1 MAELHALRYA
11 LCPMQDLQLL
21 RRRRKTLKI
30 DRLWKEIKKA
40 ELVQLAQD
48 LIRIP
53 SVRRQ
58 GLRGGE
64 EEVALLL
71 AHLLEEMGLD
81 VVVEEVVPCSL
92 NVIGVLQGQ
101 EEGPCLMFECHTDV
115 VTEGD
120 ASEWKYGP
128 YEGRLVRNRIYGRG
142 ACDTKGNLAAAVK
155 AVQAISQS
163 GIPFNGKILL
173 GILVDEEGMMSGVKH
188 FIRQGWANRVN
199 AAIICEPVDNHLCI
213 TQKGALRAELI
224 TSGKMSHG
232 AMPLAGFNP
241 IPPMV
246 SILEK
251 IRQLEEEEI
260 GRLGKDTFLGFPSIT
275 PTVLHAPVK
284 GEPQL
289 NVIPQQCR
297 ALLDIRT
304 VPGQSH
310 EALKK
315 QLEDIVQEEE
325 RSIRA
330 SLQSGPLKG
339 IREEFQK
346 GLSKGISFQA
356 KLHVFEDRPWTK
368 TSRDEPIVQ
377 AVSRAY
383 RSITGQEPIYDGVPG
398 ATDGTFLSAWAGIP
412 IVTLGAGKWMIPHQK
427 DEWVSVEDLYLTAK
441 IYAASALEFLVG
453 IR

>member
-1 MAELHALRYA
+1 VGG
-11 LCPMQDLQLL
+11 
-21 RRRRKTLKI
+21 RRKALKI
-30 DRLWKEIKKA
+30 DRLLKEIKRK
-40 ELVQLAQD
+40 ELIKLTQD
-48 LIRIP
+48 LVRIP

-58 GLRGGE
+58 GFKGGE
-64 EEVALLL
+64 EEVALFL

-81 VVVEEVVPCSL
+81 VVVEEVEPCSL
-92 NVIGVLQGQ
+92 NVISVLQGQ
-101 EEGPCLMFECHTDV
+101 GEGPCLMFECHTDV

-128 YEGRLVRNRIYGRG
+128 YEGRLVGNRIYGRG
-142 ACDTKGNLAAAVK
+142 ACDTKGNLAAVIK
-155 AVQAISQS
+155 AVQAINQS
-163 GIPFNGKILL
+163 GIPFRGKILL

-188 FIRQGWANRVN
+188 FIRQGWANKVN

-213 TQKGALRAELI
+213 SQKGALRAEL
-224 TSGKMSHG
+224 TASGKMSHG

-260 GRLGKDTFLGFPSIT
+260 GRLGRDAFLGYPSIT
-275 PTVLHAPVK
+275 PTVLQAPVK
-284 GEPQL
+284 GDPQL

-304 VPGQSH
+304 IPGQSH
-310 EALKK
+310 EVLKK

-325 RSIRA
+325 RSICA
-330 SLQSGPLKG
+330 SLHSGSLKE

-346 GLSKGISFQA
+346 GLSKGISFWA

-383 RSITGQEPIYDGVPG
+383 RSITGEEPIYHGVPG

-412 IVTLGAGKWMIPHQK
+412 IVTMGAGKWMIPHQK
-427 DEWVSVEDLYLTAK
+427 DEWVSIDDLCLTAK
-441 IYAASALEFLVG
+441 IYAASALEFLKE
-453 IR
+453 

>member
-1 MAELHALRYA
+1 
-11 LCPMQDLQLL
+11 
-21 RRRRKTLKI
+21 LKI
-30 DRLWKEIKKA
+30 GRLLKEIKKVG
-40 ELVQLAQD
+40 LIQLTQD

-58 GLRGGE
+58 GLGGGE
-64 EEVALLL
+64 EEVALFL
-71 AHLLEEMGLD
+71 ARLLEGMGLD
-81 VVVEEVVPCSL
+81 VVIEEVEPRAP
-92 NVIGVLQGQ
+92 NVMALLQGKG
-101 EEGPCLMFECHTDV
+101 EGPCLMFECHTDV

-128 YEGRLVRNRIYGRG
+128 YEGRLVGNRIYGRG

-188 FIRQGWANRVN
+188 FIRQGWANSVN

-246 SILEK
+246 SVLEK

-260 GRLGKDTFLGFPSIT
+260 RRLGKDTFLGFPSIT
-275 PTVLHAPVK
+275 PTVLQAPVK

-330 SLQSGPLKG
+330 SLQSGPLMG

-356 KLHVFEDRPWTK
+356 KFHVFEDRPWTK

-398 ATDGTFLSAWAGIP
+398 ATDGTFLSACAGIP
-412 IVTLGAGKWMIPHQK
+412 IVTLGAGKWMVPHQK

-441 IYAASALEFLVG
+441 IYAASALEFLKS
-453 IR
+453 